1 VNILILGG
9 TVFLG
14 RHLVDAAQARGHVVT
29 LFNRGQHRPD
39 LYPNIEKLRGD
50 RDGGLNALRGRQW
63 DAAIDTSGY
72 LHRVV
77 RQSADLLRDAVRH
90 YTFISTMSVY
100 ADLATVGITEASPT
114 GVLPPDWTEAQAREL
129 YGPLKAAC
137 EREIQTVFPDRAF
150 IPRPGLIV
158 GPFDPT
164 NRFTY
169 WPHRIAAGGEVL
181 APGMAH
187 KPVRFNIDARDLAE
201 WVVRSAEAGT
211 TGIYNAQGPTES
223 LTMGELFDTCRAV
236 SGGDARFVWVD
247 EQFLLNAGVKP
258 WSELPLWL
266 PAAINALHT
275 AHIDRALAAGLTFRP
290 LADTVRDTL
299 AWDATQPLDA
309 PRPAGLTRERERE
322 LLTVWHTQGE
332 ASHT

>member
-114 GVLPPDWTEAQAREL
+114 VSRPGIHSPPRPDRWPVRSDESLHILAAPHCGGRRSACPWHGAQA
-129 YGPLKAAC
+129 C
-137 EREIQTVFPDRAF
+137 
-150 IPRPGLIV
+150 
-158 GPFDPT
+158 
-164 NRFTY
+164 
-169 WPHRIAAGGEVL
+169 
-181 APGMAH
+181 
-187 KPVRFNIDARDLAE
+187 
-201 WVVRSAEAGT
+201 
-211 TGIYNAQGPTES
+211 
-223 LTMGELFDTCRAV
+223 
-236 SGGDARFVWVD
+236 
-247 EQFLLNAGVKP
+247 
-258 WSELPLWL
+258 
-266 PAAINALHT
+266 
-275 AHIDRALAAGLTFRP
+275 
-290 LADTVRDTL
+290 TL
-299 AWDATQPLDA
+299 QY
-309 PRPAGLTRERERE
+309 
-322 LLTVWHTQGE
+322 
-332 ASHT
+332 